1 MKKKTK
7 VKLATIGENT
17 SLKKGGIPIKPSHK
31 EVHSGVDTEQRKALD
46 NGSLEF
52 LASVR
57 ASRERSIDTIEKE
70 VEINSFNDV
79 KNYSD
84 SSIEEEEVEYTYE
97 SVMREIQGSRCFE
110 DEEME
115 YTDESFMG
123 EIQEGRC
130 FEDEEIE
137 RTYESIAG
145 EIQGSGCFEDEEMEY
160 THDGLMNEIRNVQ
173 YYSVD
178 AEEEGRDRIHEEKVS
193 DPKESKR
200 DPNPKENSDMD
211 KNRIKAEKI
220 IPDSE
225 IRNYLLAREIIRK
238 HKLKRLSK
246 IGTTVWGYNGKSYVP
261 LNDQKLGELIYSE
274 IPEAVKLEVSSCV
287 RIKKN
292 VIEFIRDELAQA
304 VKEGNR
310 DFYFSRVDYKD
321 IMGKVVLQNGV
332 FDIRSGMLEE
342 FDATKPYYYELNA
355 NYLEVHDDRLYTPA
369 FDKLISD
376 ACGDDRES
384 IQMIMQ
390 VLGMLLIPDS
400 SKKFP
405 VVGPASNSGK
415 SVLFGGLL
423 EEILPRERISHVA
436 TSELKDKFVLG
447 NAEDMLLISCM
458 DVDMDTVSA
467 ATAGVIKR
475 ATGEEVISVQDK
487 YKPRKD
493 IEIRFKFVFGSNGS
507 FRPQKDDK
515 GWQNRILAVPFIHE
529 TPEEEMDMHLLDK
542 LLEEKDAIVTKVLR
556 AMASAITGEG
566 ELQVRESEL
575 SIKLKYSWTMPNT
588 CFDEFM
594 GDMVDV
600 TGEEAD
606 NYSTDELYEAYCQYY
621 ICSVRRKHGNCS
633 NRRLSRTEF
642 ANNVLQYGCGLIER
656 RRVSQSR
663 NEHFKNAQSRICGL
677 LLKSAD
683 IFDNADRNGTEIKQ

>member
-1 MKKKTK
+1 MKKENL
-7 VKLATIGENT
+7 VVQGEAA
-17 SLKKGGIPIKPSHK
+17 SLKKGSCKTPYSPQQKRSKIAIKPLKPPDSFK
-31 EVHSGVDTEQRKALD
+31 DKGTGEGIKDYYDSVVREVQE
-46 NGSLEF
+46 
-52 LASVR
+52 
-57 ASRERSIDTIEKE
+57 
-70 VEINSFNDV
+70 
-79 KNYSD
+79 
-84 SSIEEEEVEYTYE
+84 
-97 SVMREIQGSRCFE
+97 SRCFGEEENDYTYSNLKDGIQCMAEYKPEE
-110 DEEME
+110 DME
-115 YTDESFMG
+115 YSCEDVIK
-123 EIQEGRC
+123 EIQNMPLSA
-130 FEDEEIE
+130 FEDAEYIYAELVN
-137 RTYESIAG
+137 
-145 EIQGSGCFEDEEMEY
+145 EIQSTQCSAVEK
-160 THDGLMNEIRNVQ
+160 
-173 YYSVD
+173 
-178 AEEEGRDRIHEEKVS
+178 EEGEHIHEDIISEPETP
-193 DPKESKR
+193 DNGLNRE
-200 DPNPKENSDMD
+200 ENNEMD
-211 KNRIKAEKI
+211 AGRIKPQRTF
-220 IPDSE
+220 PDSE
-225 IRNYLLAREIIRK
+225 MGTYLMARKIIRK
-238 HKLKRLSK
+238 YKLKRLSK

-274 IPEAVKLEVSSCV
+274 IPEVVKLEVSSCA

-304 VKEGNR
+304 VKDGNR
-310 DFYFSRVDYKD
+310 DFYFSREDYKD
-321 IMGKVVLQNGV
+321 IMGRVVLQNGV
-332 FDIRSGMLEE
+332 YDIQSGLLEE

-355 NYLEVHDDRLYTPA
+355 NYLGVQDDRLYTPA

-376 ACGDDRES
+376 ACEDDSES

-436 TSELKDKFVLG
+436 TSELKDKFALG

-507 FRPQKDDK
+507 FCPQKDDK

-556 AMASAITGEG
+556 AMASAITEEG

-594 GDMVDV
+594 GDMVEV

-621 ICSVRRKHGNCS
+621 ICSVRRKQENRN

-642 ANNVLQYGCGLIER
+642 ANNVLQYGRGLIER

-683 IFDNADRNGTEIKQ
+683 IFDNADRNGTEI